1 MIKCSFKFKQD
12 PQGEYI
18 KVQDETV
25 VGRYSEVRG
34 GYLTVE
40 VPTDEKTGTPVSS
53 RRYSPLKIV
62 KFIDSASPVI
72 FSGVTKGTKFSEA
85 VVTMYKYNT
94 AKGEEEAYYEMIF
107 ENVTFT
113 KQKEILSEG
122 YENSGKE
129 TPPME
134 AVYLVAEKVT
144 KTFMNGHI
152 SHLDEYK
159 SKVAAAAAA

>member
-1 MIKCSFKFKQD
+1 VIKCSFKFKQD
-12 PQGEYI
+12 PQGEYV

-34 GYLTVE
+34 GSLTVE

-53 RRYSPLKIV
+53 RQYTPLEII
-62 KFIDSASPVI
+62 KFIDSASPII
-72 FSGVTKGTKFSEA
+72 FSGITKGTKFSEA

-94 AKGEEEAYYEMIF
+94 SKGEEEAYYEMVF

-122 YENSGKE
+122 YENAGKE
-129 TPPME
+129 TLPME
-134 AVYLVAEKVT
+134 AVCLVAEKVT
-144 KTFMNGHI
+144 KTFIDGHI
-152 SHLDEYK
+152 SHPDEYK
-159 SKVAAAAAA
+159 SKAKSSAAA